1 MNNSAAKQHHAE
13 RILSAKGEGEV
24 TTVLDEF
31 ARTFDVDWTPIGG
44 QDNNYGVVENQSSSP
59 LGALNEIVSNGIDA
73 ILRRRYRERHGDEYR
88 DKHELTSYAVAGDE
102 LLNGTEEVRIIADGG
117 KGTSGATNITVR
129 DNGEGQPYEDFAD
142 TFVGL
147 LKPGEAKQGWPFL
160 QGQFGMGSTAVL
172 PHCGNRGYKA
182 IFSAG
187 MEEPEHWT
195 WTIVRCNRNGNAYE
209 YLTLDGV
216 LPDFTGTLGDGQEV
230 GTFIKMFDYDLPAH
244 SNITSNLRFKMART
258 MTEVPVPIV
267 LDERRD
273 YQSAIMQQPVV
284 GFKGLISRNSEYV
297 QNRKTHTYDF
307 GGELGK
313 RDVDL
318 VVFKSDSAVKDD
330 DDLDVQNDKRR
341 KLVSYRKQQNRA
353 VFFTVNGQVHGDKG
367 LSFIKNRCDKYHISK
382 DTVAFVDFSDLGPAQ
397 LTDLFTPA
405 RDRLQDKQMAKRLE
419 SGMEDLITNDPMLV
433 EEEQRR
439 REKFTKDKRDEKM
452 GDMLDELVDRNPAL
466 LDFLEEGEKVGSDT
480 SGEDNDGEEADEYE
494 APFFPDTLQ
503 IIDKNGELWD
513 PEEDGRYE
521 VEVPVNGNGWISF
534 YLNAPDNF
542 FTRDEN
548 TGVQMINPQDVYL
561 SDTLSSGVWAMQL
574 QELQAA
580 QPGMTLPVQVDVG
593 AEGMDSLTAQ
603 FNITYTEAKEET
615 DGTASDD
622 EVPPIEQLD
631 FPEVIPV
638 YEDEWDDY
646 AEPFDADTPVRLAGG
661 GSDMQILVN
670 FDAGPIQDFLSRYN
684 FRKTGKETVKETWE
698 VGVAMYALSTYIEVK
713 DEFPPELI
721 DPDHVTEVSMR
732 GIVQSMLDQQVSEN
746 ELEALTV

>member
-1 MNNSAAKQHHAE
+1 MNSGAGKQHHAE
-13 RILSAKGEGEV
+13 RILSAKAEAEV
-24 TTVLDEF
+24 TAALDEF

-73 ILRRRYRERHGDEYR
+73 ILRRRYRERHGDEYQ

-102 LLNGTEEVRIIADGG
+102 LLDGTEEVRIIADGA

-129 DNGEGQPYEDFAD
+129 DNGEGQPYADFAD

-172 PHCGNRGYKA
+172 PHCGERGYKA

-187 MEEPEHWT
+187 MENPEHWT
-195 WTIVRCNRNGNAYE
+195 WTVVRCNRSGNAYE
-209 YLTLDGV
+209 YLTLDGA
-216 LPDFTGTLGDGQEV
+216 LPDFTGSLGDGQQV

-244 SNITSNLRFKMART
+244 SNINSHLSYKMART
-258 MTEVPVPIV
+258 VTDVPVPIM

-273 YQSAIMQQPVV
+273 YQSHIMQKSLD
-284 GFKGLISRNSEYV
+284 GFKQLISKHSEYV
-297 QNRKTHTYDF
+297 QHRKTRTYDF
-307 GGELGK
+307 GGELGE

-318 VVFKSDSAVKDD
+318 VVFKPDNVVKDD
-330 DDLDVQNDKRR
+330 DSLDLQHDKRR
-341 KLVSYRKQQNRA
+341 KLVSYSKQQDRA

-419 SGMEDLITNDPMLV
+419 SGMQDLITNDPMLV

-439 REKFTKDKRDEKM
+439 RERFTKDKRDEKM
-452 GDMLDELVDRNPAL
+452 GDLLDELVDRNPAL
-466 LDFLEEGEKVGSDT
+466 LDFLKDGDRVSGDT
-480 SGEDNDGEEADEYE
+480 SGDGADTRDEYE

-503 IIDKNGELWD
+503 IIDDNGELWD
-513 PEEDGRYE
+513 VEEDGRYE
-521 VEVPVNGNGWISF
+521 VEAPVDGNGWISF

-548 TGVQMINPQDVYL
+548 QGVRIIQPQDVYL
-561 SDTLSSGVWAMQL
+561 SDGLSRGVWTVQL
-574 QELQAA
+574 QGLEAA

-593 AEGMDSLTAQ
+593 AEGMESLTAQ
-603 FNITYTEAKEET
+603 FNITYVESEEQPDGSAT
-615 DGTASDD
+615 DDD
-622 EVPPIEQLD
+622 QSWINQLD
-631 FPEVIPV
+631 FPDIIPV
-638 YEDEWDDY
+638 YEDEWEDHT
-646 AEPFDADTPVRLAGG
+646 EPFDADTPVRIAGG
-661 GSDMQILVN
+661 GSDMQIYVN
-670 FDAGPIQDFLSRYN
+670 FDAGPIRDFMSRYN
-684 FRKTGKETVKETWE
+684 FRKTGKEAVKETWK
-698 VGVAMYALSTYIEVK
+698 VGVAFYALSTFIEV
-713 DEFPPELI
+713 DEEFPSDLV
-721 DPDHVTEVSMR
+721 DPDHVAEVSMR
-732 GIVQSMLDQQVSEN
+732 GIVQSMLDQQVSED

>member
-1 MNNSAAKQHHAE
+1 MSNGAGKQHHAE
-13 RILSAKGEGEV
+13 RILSAKGEPEV
-24 TTVLDEF
+24 TTALDEF

-73 ILRRRYRERHGDEYR
+73 ILRRRYRERHGDEYE

-102 LLNGTEEVRIIADGG
+102 LLDGTEEVRIIADGA

-129 DNGEGQPYEDFAD
+129 DNGEGQPYADFAD

-172 PHCGNRGYKA
+172 PHCGERGYKA

-187 MEEPEHWT
+187 MEDPEHWT
-195 WTIVRCNRNGNAYE
+195 WTVVRCNRSGNAYE
-209 YLTLDGV
+209 YLTLDGA
-216 LPDFTGTLGDGQEV
+216 LPDFTGSLGDGQQV

-244 SNITSNLRFKMART
+244 SNITSGLRFKIIRT
-258 MTEVPVPIV
+258 MTEVPVPIL

-273 YQSAIMQQPVV
+273 YQSSVMQQPVV
-284 GFKGLISRNSEYV
+284 GFKELISRHTEYV
-297 QNRKTHTYDF
+297 QHRKTRTYDF
-307 GGELGK
+307 GGELGE

-330 DDLDVQNDKRR
+330 DDLNLRKDKQRMF
-341 KLVSYRKQQNRA
+341 VSHSKQQDRA

-419 SGMEDLITNDPMLV
+419 SGMQDLITNDPMLV
-433 EEEQRR
+433 DEEQRR
-439 REKFTKDKRDEKM
+439 REQFTKDKRDEKM
-452 GDMLDELVDRNPAL
+452 GDMLGELVERNPAL
-466 LDFLEEGEKVGSDT
+466 LDFLEDGDKVSSDT
-480 SGEDNDGEEADEYE
+480 SGDGDDRDEYE

-503 IIDKNGELWD
+503 IIDGNGELWN
-513 PEEDGRYE
+513 PAEDGRYE
-521 VEVPVNGNGWISF
+521 VEAPADGNGWISF

-542 FTRDEN
+542 FTRDEHQ
-548 TGVQMINPQDVYL
+548 GVRIIQPQDVYL
-561 SDTLSSGVWAMQL
+561 SDGLSRGVWTMQL
-574 QELQAA
+574 QGLEAA
-580 QPGMTLPVQVDVG
+580 RPGMTLPVQVDVG
-593 AEGMDSLTAQ
+593 AEGMESLTAQ
-603 FNITYTEAKEET
+603 FNITYVESEEET
-615 DGTASDD
+615 DGSASDD
-622 EVPPIEQLD
+622 DLPPLAELD
-631 FPEVIPV
+631 FPEIIPV
-638 YEDEWDDY
+638 YEEDWDSF
-646 AEPFDADTPVRLAGG
+646 AEPFDADTPVRLAGS

-670 FDAGPIQDFLSRYN
+670 FDAGPIRDFLSRYN
-684 FRKTGKETVKETWE
+684 FRKTGKEAVKETWE
-698 VGVAMYALSTYIEVK
+698 VGVAMYALSTYIEVE
-713 DEFPPELI
+713 DEFSADLV
-721 DPDHVTEVSMR
+721 DPDHVAEVSMR
-732 GIVQSMLDQQVSEN
+732 GIVQSMLDQQVSED

>member
-1 MNNSAAKQHHAE
+1 MNNSAAKQHHAK

-102 LLNGTEEVRIIADGG
+102 LLDGTEEVRIIADGG

-195 WTIVRCNRNGNAYE
+195 WTVVRCNRNGNAYE
-209 YLTLDGV
+209 YLTLDGM
-216 LPDFTGTLGDGQEV
+216 LPDFTGSLGDGQEV

-258 MTEVPVPIV
+258 MTEIPVPIV

-284 GFKGLISRNSEYV
+284 GFKELISRNSEYV
-297 QNRKTHTYDF
+297 QHRKTHTYDF

-341 KLVSYRKQQNRA
+341 KLVSYSKQQNRA

-405 RDRLQDKQMAKRLE
+405 RDRLQDQQMAKRLE

-466 LDFLEEGEKVGSDT
+466 LDFLQEGEKVSSDT

-542 FTRDEN
+542 FTRDGN

-561 SDTLSSGVWAMQL
+561 SDTLSSGVWAVQL

-593 AEGMDSLTAQ
+593 AEGMESLTAQ

-615 DGTASDD
+615 DGTASDN
-622 EVPPIEQLD
+622 EVPPVEQLE
-631 FPEVIPV
+631 FPEIIPV
-638 YEDEWDDY
+638 YKDDWDKF
-646 AEPFDADTPVRLAGG
+646 AEPFDADTPVRLVGSA
-661 GSDMQILVN
+661 SDMQVFVN

-684 FRKTGKETVKETWE
+684 FRKTGKKTVKETWK

-721 DPDHVTEVSMR
+721 DPDHVAEVSMR